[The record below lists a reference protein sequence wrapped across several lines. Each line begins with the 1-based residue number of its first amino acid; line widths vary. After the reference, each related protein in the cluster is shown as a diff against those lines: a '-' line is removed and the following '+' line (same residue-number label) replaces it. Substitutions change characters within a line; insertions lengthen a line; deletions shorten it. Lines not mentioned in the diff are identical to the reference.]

1 MPRLSA
7 GILLYRRNGNGLEVL
22 LAHPGGPFWK
32 NKDAG
37 AWSIPKGQYQEGEEA
52 LAAAIR
58 EFCEETGFTL
68 GAVEF
73 QSLGELKQ
81 NSGKVVTAWAVEK
94 DVPAEAIKSNLFP
107 MEWPPKS
114 GKMQEF
120 PEVDRAG
127 WFGME
132 AAREKLLE
140 GQREFL
146 DRLERLVG

>member
-7 GILLYRRNGNGLEVL
+7 GILLYRRKGAGIEVFL
-22 LAHPGGPFWK
+22 VHPGGPFWK

-37 AWSIPKGQYQEGEEA
+37 AWSIPKGQYEEGEEA

-68 GAVEF
+68 GGVEF
-73 QSLGELKQ
+73 HSLGEVKQ
-81 NSGKVVTAWAVEK
+81 NSGKVVSAWAVEK
-94 DVPAEAIKSNLFP
+94 DVDAEKIQSNLFP

-127 WFGME
+127 WFSLD
-132 AAREKLLE
+132 AAREKLLA
-140 GQREFL
+140 GQREL
-146 DRLERLVG
+146 LGRLERLLG